1 MKLFCFIVLLLV
13 SGGEVLSATNRT
25 SSPLRF
31 SLFPKLTYIK
41 ILNCTH
47 PGEEQEEL
55 LDCFFNGSS
64 VVNTTEYIPGTVCKV
79 SCPNNT
85 TINIVCQETGSW
97 FKEISC
103 PSEVPVLPSYTC
115 FEGKISSKKS
125 FHFTTFTAIVLLLQL
140 MLVLLQG
147 YLMYQGISLLNH
159 YMCTTAFEND
169 IFRIRRDNIICCI
182 DRDNSICARI
192 RRFFCWKDES
202 FSNEFIANHFN
213 HNHCFVHEQSPSGNK
228 TTV

>member
-1 MKLFCFIVLLLV
+1 MKLFYFIALLLV
-13 SGGEVLSATNRT
+13 SDGEVLSATIKT

-31 SLFPKLTYIK
+31 SLFPKLAYIK

-47 PGEEQEEL
+47 TGEEQEEL

-147 YLMYQGISLLNH
+147 YLMYQGISLVNH
-159 YMCTTAFEND
+159 YMCTTAFENG
-169 IFRIRRDNIICCI
+169 IFRIRRDNIIGCI

-202 FSNEFIANHFN
+202 FSN
-213 HNHCFVHEQSPSGNK
+213 
-228 TTV
+228 